1 MKKQEA
7 GIYATHGKET
17 LLAVK
22 AKVNG
27 VLSLAYVK
35 NGELVSY
42 EPWDNINR
50 QMYTGKYMEF
60 VTDN

>member
-7 GIYATHGKET
+7 GIYATHGKEK

-42 EPWDNINR
+42 EPWDSVNR
-50 QMYTGKYMEF
+50 QMYTGQCLEF
-60 VTDN
+60 VTEI